1 MLCPRT
7 LLHVKKRYGDSC
19 HASWMEII
27 LRSWLF
33 CTFKPLIPQADW
45 RLTSTLQYH
54 PWITRE
60 GHKITRN
67 DHYLKKLLIVKQILL
82 VNTIGNIYGTLCGIC
97 ILMLRW
103 KRLTKIKTAMWST
116 RASIRETVC
125 RRSMGIFSSKISS
138 QWHFPLGLQYL
149 NSNKLFWPF
158 PHRPISRLL
167 GTQKTKQNKKKRR
180 TR

>member
-19 HASWMEII
+19 HASWMEFN

-67 DHYLKKLLIVKQILL
+67 DHHLKKLLIVKQILL
-82 VNTIGNIYGTLCGIC
+82 VNTIGNIYETLCGIC

-103 KRLTKIKTAMWST
+103 KRLTKIKIAMWST
-116 RASIRETVC
+116 ELRFEKLCAGGRWVFSLL
-125 RRSMGIFSSKISS
+125 RSQVNDTFLSDYST
-138 QWHFPLGLQYL
+138 LT
-149 NSNKLFWPF
+149 
-158 PHRPISRLL
+158 PINCFDPSLIVPSRVF
-167 GTQKTKQNKKKRR
+167 
-180 TR
+180 